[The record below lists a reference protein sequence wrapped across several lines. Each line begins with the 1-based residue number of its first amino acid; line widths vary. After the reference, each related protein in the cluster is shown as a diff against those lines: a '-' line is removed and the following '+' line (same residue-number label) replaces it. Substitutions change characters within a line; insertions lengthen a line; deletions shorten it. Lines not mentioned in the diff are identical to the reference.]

1 MYTIKKQLF
10 FLGIMI
16 CLMGANPMMSQN
28 KIKVD
33 EYVLK
38 AKFLYAFINYVNWD
52 SIAKNGE
59 IKVAIIGE
67 SPITPSFIN
76 INKNKK
82 IKIIEYQDLY
92 EIKNCDIVFIPSD
105 SPYRL
110 NSILSKF
117 SKKPVLVVTE
127 KTGYAKSGAH
137 INFVLIQDKL
147 KFEINL
153 KALKETNLKVSSVL
167 LQHAIIV
174 K

>member
-1 MYTIKKQLF
+1 MYTIKNYLF
-10 FLGIMI
+10 FLGIMV
-16 CLMGANPMMSQN
+16 CLMGANPMMAQK

-67 SPITPSFIN
+67 SPITPTFIN

-82 IKIIEYQDLY
+82 IKIVEYQDLY
-92 EIKNCDIVFIPSD
+92 EIKNCNIVFVPSD
-105 SPYRL
+105 CTYRL
-110 NSILSKF
+110 YTILSKF

-127 KTGYAKSGAH
+127 KTGYAKGGAH
-137 INFVLIQDKL
+137 INFVVIQDKL
-147 KFEINL
+147 KFEVNL
-153 KALKETNLKVSSVL
+153 KTLKETNLKVSSVL

>member
-1 MYTIKKQLF
+1 MYTIKNQLL
-10 FLGIMI
+10 FLGIMV
-16 CLMGANPMMSQN
+16 CLMGANPMMAQK

-67 SPITPSFIN
+67 SPITPTFMN

-82 IKIIEYQDLY
+82 IKINEYQDLY
-92 EIKNCDIVFIPSD
+92 EITNCNIVFVPSD
-105 SPYRL
+105 CTYRL
-110 NSILSKF
+110 YTILSKF

-137 INFVLIQDKL
+137 INFVVIQDKL
-147 KFEINL
+147 KFEVNL
-153 KALKETNLKVSSVL
+153 KTLKETNLKVSSVL